1 MSGLSWWSWWPWHRF
16 SLWGAKRQGRLDG
29 EKNIPDWQDPDQP
42 PYVLEV
48 VEAAEHDIRRLIEE
62 WHERDREYSKGKRSK
77 PENSRRK
84 LSDGKRKPR
93 MSLKKLR
100 TLTKKLMKAMTHQQE
115 PILVF
120 WGIGY

>member
-62 WHERDREYSKGKRSK
+62 WHERDRILKGKEEQARK
-77 PENSRRK
+77 LKEEAERRK
-84 LSDGKRKPR
+84 KEAEDEFEKAKDAY
-93 MSLKKLR
+93 K
-100 TLTKKLMKAMTHQQE
+100 KKLMKAMTHQ
-115 PILVF
+115 
-120 WGIGY
+120 